1 MGSRSPPCL
10 MFQFH
15 QCYEM
20 AHDWSSLWNV
30 KHAQTLIQEV
40 NFFQFVIS
48 FRMTGD
54 QINSAKLVSRAKM
67 NLNSQCI
74 SEIFIAKDWWLHN
87 SNLLAVIVQRTF
99 YRSIAYLDVFE
110 SWHCQLLHHQ
120 DSLKDNEWF
129 LKCLCR
135 KIGDHGE
142 VPTTHRTM
150 KFSMIHLQ
158 TATTHLVQFCLD
170 APSRLKVVRQQRIL
184 FKGPCSPD
192 HSRPRFMPFWSSW
205 WDKWA
210 ATIQIHRMDKIYPH
224 AINLFRACQ

>member
-1 MGSRSPPCL
+1 MSEVPHGMSLAAMLDVSIPS
-10 MFQFH
+10 M
-15 QCYEM
+15 
-20 AHDWSSLWNV
+20 LWNGPWL
-30 KHAQTLIQEV
+30 KFLMECQTCPDDAYTGSKLFSICDI
-40 NFFQFVIS
+40 IS
-48 FRMTGD
+48 HDRRS
-54 QINSAKLVSRAKM
+54 NKLCEISVTCKM

-120 DSLKDNEWF
+120 DSLKDHKWF

-170 APSRLKVVRQQRIL
+170 APSRLRVVRQRRIL

-205 WDKWA
+205 RD
-210 ATIQIHRMDKIYPH
+210 
-224 AINLFRACQ
+224 